1 VPRLKRYKWDW
12 WAEAAAIAHRADQ
25 PEIIAVDT
33 ETTGVGF
40 YDVPFAATVTWR
52 SPTGE
57 LRSWYFEL
65 DDLDNE
71 EPPYPLFCLREIL
84 GNTDTWVF
92 HNSKFDLQKLMLCG
106 AIDWHLLERIT
117 LHDTQTIYTL
127 IDENGRK
134 GLKHLAATVLKVD
147 NTVEVKI
154 ASGPNKG
161 QTKRVPKEEHELAL
175 VRRKLKLKKEDG
187 YHLLP
192 RTSVVPYA
200 LKDTEFTLLL
210 FEKLLPRLE
219 KIGDPRL
226 LELYREFMDLKL
238 ALLDMEAD
246 GLKLDMPYLNATASE
261 YGVKVMEGWEK
272 IVTLTGNPELN
283 PQSPAQIIKAFA
295 DRGVVLESTAESV
308 LRDVH
313 DELAGDLL
321 QYRSDKKIHTTYLV
335 GLQHEQRDGLTHPS
349 FNDDAARTGRMSSS
363 TAFNN

>member
-1 VPRLKRYKWDW
+1 M
-12 WAEAAAIAHRADQ
+12 
-25 PEIIAVDT
+25 
-33 ETTGVGF
+33 
-40 YDVPFAATVTWR
+40 
-52 SPTGE
+52 
-57 LRSWYFEL
+57 L
-65 DDLDNE
+65 D
-71 EPPYPLFCLREIL
+71 
-84 GNTDTWVF
+84 
-92 HNSKFDLQKLMLCG
+92 
-106 AIDWHLLERIT
+106 RIT

-161 QTKRVPKEEHELAL
+161 QTKRVPKEEHELAQ
-175 VRRKLKLKKEDG
+175 VRRKMKLKKEDG

-192 RTSVVPYA
+192 RTSIVPYA

-219 KIGDPRL
+219 AVGDPRL

-246 GLKLDMPYLNATASE
+246 GLALDMAYLNRTASE

-272 IVTLTGNPELN
+272 IVAITGNEELN
-283 PQSPAQIIKAFA
+283 PQSPAQIIQAFA
-295 DRGVVLESTAESV
+295 ARGVVLDSTAEAT
-308 LRDVH
+308 LRDVK
-313 DELAGDLL
+313 DELAAALL

-335 GLQHEQRDGLTHPS
+335 ALQHEHRDGLTHPN

-363 TAFNN
+363 AASNN

>member
-1 VPRLKRYKWDW
+1 MPRHRHYLWDRYADW
-12 WAEAAAIAHRADQ
+12 TAERVREAEPAVIAFDS
-25 PEIIAVDT
+25 

-40 YDVPFAATVTWR
+40 YDTPFCFTLSWR
-52 SPTGE
+52 NKAGE
-57 LRSWYFEL
+57 IESGYIDTAEEGAERRVALLGDILRGAPAL
-65 DDLDNE
+65 
-71 EPPYPLFCLREIL
+71 
-84 GNTDTWVF
+84 VA
-92 HNSKFDLQKLMLCG
+92 HNLKFDAQKGILAGVFSMEDLQRT
-106 AIDWHLLERIT
+106 E

-134 GLKHLAATVLKVD
+134 GLKYLAATVLKID
-147 NTVEVKI
+147 NTVEVKM

-161 QTKRVPKEEHELAL
+161 QTKRVPREEHELAL

-192 RTSVVPYA
+192 RTSIVPYA

-246 GLKLDMPYLNATASE
+246 GLKLDMTYLNETASE
-261 YGVKVMEGWEK
+261 YGVKVMEGWDK

-283 PQSPAQIIKAFA
+283 PQSPAQIVKAFA

-308 LRDVH
+308 LRDVS

-335 GLQHEQRDGLTHPS
+335 GLQHEQREGLTHPS